1 MLLINVKHHLS
12 DTMSL
17 SFVLDFT
24 FEYFKVH
31 VHSNID
37 ALVYMHLLS
46 NLCKNFTFVMHN
58 CNVLLDLYLKQSP
71 ADSHL
76 VRVAACASMSDL
88 FARLEYFFSH
98 QKSFLLIES
107 LAINFSF
114 SLCLSA
120 SCCVVA
126 TYIARN

>member
-1 MLLINVKHHLS
+1 MINVKHHLS

-58 CNVLLDLYLKQSP
+58 CNVLLDLYLKVYKHIIIKEERKKN
-71 ADSHL
+71 AKL
-76 VRVAACASMSDL
+76 INN
-88 FARLEYFFSH
+88 
-98 QKSFLLIES
+98 FLKHI
-107 LAINFSF
+107 
-114 SLCLSA
+114 
-120 SCCVVA
+120 
-126 TYIARN
+126 